1 MRGMVKQ
8 AILPDATIFVSAN
21 AAASAL
27 LSVGTSS
34 ENAALAGLLAGG
46 SSMEVSANAA
56 SAATATAAAPRCR
69 FVHVVRRMINEYNEQ
84 MNK

>member
-8 AILPDATIFVSAN
+8 AILPDATREVSAN

-27 LSVGTSS
+27 LSVGTS

-46 SSMEVSANAA
+46 SSMEA
-56 SAATATAAAPRCR
+56 SAAARATAAAPWCR
-69 FVHVVRRMINEYNEQ
+69 FLDLVCMINEYNE
-84 MNK
+84 

>member
-1 MRGMVKQ
+1 MNKYMRGMVKQ

-27 LSVGTSS
+27 LSVGTS
-34 ENAALAGLLAGG
+34 ENAALAGLLAGR

-69 FVHVVRRMINEYNEQ
+69 F
-84 MNK
+84 